1 VTTHV
6 ALLRGINVGGKN
18 PIMMPALK
26 DAFEADGFGNVRTYI
41 QSGNVLFEGPGKG
54 GTALA
59 NRIETML
66 ETTFGLPLVVVV
78 RSRPQMRAI
87 VDRAPEGFGSDASM
101 YRYNVIFLKEP
112 LTAREAINSV
122 STKDGVDEAHVGPGV
137 LYFSH
142 LIGRASQSHLSR
154 IVSLPVYKDMT
165 IRNWNT
171 TTKLLDL
178 LEAEP
183 GACVR

>member
-18 PIMMPALK
+18 LIKMSTLQ
-26 DAFEADGFGNVRTYI
+26 DAFEADGFVNVRTYI
-41 QSGNVLFEGPGKG
+41 QSGNVLFEWPGKG

-66 ETTFGLPLVVVV
+66 ESTFGIPLVVVV

-87 VDRAPEGFGSDASM
+87 VHRAPEGFRSQAAT
-101 YRYNVIFLKEP
+101 YRHNVIFLREP
-112 LTAREAINSV
+112 LTAREAMKSV
-122 STKDGVDEAHVGPGV
+122 TTKEGVDEAHVGRGV
-137 LYFSH
+137 LYFSY
-142 LIGRASQSHLSR
+142 LIARAPQSHLSR
-154 IVSLPVYKDMT
+154 IVSLPFYKDMT

-171 TTKLLDL
+171 TTKLLGL
-178 LEAEP
+178 LEGERR
-183 GACVR
+183 V